1 MSKNTHYRKLEA
13 MYNAAPTNRHYLP
26 SIKVEKGR
34 ATVQLTVRD
43 DFFHSAGALH
53 GSVYF
58 KMLDDAAFFAANSL
72 VTDVMLV
79 TIAYNVQLMRPV
91 TGGVLTAVG
100 EVTSSSQ
107 KLFFANAVIFD
118 SRDRKIAYGAGTFT
132 KSSVA
137 LQKVRGYQ

>member
-1 MSKNTHYRKLEA
+1 MPKEAHYRKLEA
-13 MYNAAPTNRHYLP
+13 MYAAAPTNRHYSP
-26 SIKVEKGR
+26 SISVAKGR

-58 KMLDDAAFFAANSL
+58 KMMDDAALFAANSL

-100 EVTSSSQ
+100 EVTSSSR
-107 KLFFANAVIFD
+107 KLFFANAEITD
-118 SRDRKIAYGAGTFT
+118 SRDRRIACGSGTFI

-137 LQKVRGYQ
+137 LHKVRGYQ